1 MKALSTAASRLE
13 HKDTKM
19 KIFTFI
25 FSLLVIGGAG
35 IASAQTVVTQDS
47 AHVSIKSDRMPYISH
62 FNNWDI
68 GAHIG
73 LTYPNTDIAAST
85 FTAANVKRELA
96 FGLDVTKFLT
106 HSFAFQGRFMT
117 GKMSGVDSNKPQ
129 YRYHTDVL
137 YDVTINAYFQLGNI
151 AFLKRTPNLAIY
163 GAIGAGIIKYTPHVS
178 IDGGKTD
185 LTGIYSQYKDPYDTI
200 NYANSSELII
210 PFSLGVKYRIS
221 KHFSLNAEYSL
232 RTTNGDK
239 LDGWYKLLSE
249 DDDYSYM
256 SIGLTYHIG
265 KKQYVAE
272 WFNPMHSVYADLY
285 DMKDKV
291 DLMSRDSDKDGV
303 ADLFDREPDTPEGVK
318 VYGDGTSVDSDG
330 DGVPDFNDAEPFS
343 AKKAKVDANGR
354 EIDTDGDGIPDSR
367 DMEPNSA
374 KGSLVT
380 NSGVTIQNGPGV
392 RKGGESS
399 IMASSGY
406 LPSIFFS
413 LDSDVIN
420 KKYDETLASIALVM
434 KKNPDLK
441 FILTGNC
448 DMRASVEYNEK
459 LGKRRAEAV
468 KKHLVK
474 RYNIDPARLSTETLG
489 KDDPITGAHPINRRV
504 DLSVDDK

>member
-1 MKALSTAASRLE
+1 MNTIYC
-13 HKDTKM
+13 KM

-25 FSLLVIGGAG
+25 LSLLMISSVEKVT
-35 IASAQTVVTQDS
+35 AQTVVTQDS
-47 AHVSIKSDRMPYISH
+47 ARVSIKSDKMPYISH

-85 FTAANVKRELA
+85 ITASNVKREMA

-106 HSFAFQGRFMT
+106 HSFAFQARFMT
-117 GKMSGVDSNKPQ
+117 GKMSGVDGNKPQ
-129 YRYHTDVL
+129 YRYNTDVH
-137 YDVTINAYFQLGNI
+137 YDLTINAYFQLGNV

-163 GAIGAGIIKYTPHVS
+163 GAVGAGVIKYTPHVY
-178 IDGGKTD
+178 IDGGKEE
-185 LTGIYSQYKDPYDTI
+185 LTGIYSQYQQAFDTVD
-200 NYANSSELII
+200 YANTSELII
-210 PFSLGVKYRIS
+210 PFTVGVKYRIA

-232 RTTNGDK
+232 RTTNSDR

-249 DDDYSYM
+249 DDDYSYL
-256 SIGLTYHIG
+256 SLGLTYHIG
-265 KKQYVAE
+265 KKEHVAE

-291 DLMSRDSDKDGV
+291 DLMSKDTDKDGV
-303 ADLFDREPDTPEGVK
+303 ADMFDREPDTPEGAK
-318 VYGDGTSVDSDG
+318 VYGDGTSVDSDN
-330 DGVPDFNDAEPFS
+330 DGVPDINDAEPFS
-343 AKKAKVDANGR
+343 AKLAKVDANGR
-354 EIDTDGDGIPDSR
+354 EIDTDGDGIPDVR
-367 DMEPNSA
+367 DMEPATS
-374 KGSLVT
+374 KGSLV
-380 NSGVTIQNGPGV
+380 NNAGVTIQNGPGV

-406 LPSIFFS
+406 LPSIFFA
-413 LDSDVIN
+413 LDSDVIT

-448 DMRASVEYNEK
+448 DMRASVEYNVK

-474 RYNIDPARLSTETLG
+474 RYNIDPDRLSTATLG
-489 KDDPITGAHPINRRV
+489 KDDPITGAHPMNRRV
-504 DLSVDDK
+504 DLSIDDK